1 MRARRAGERLRLE
14 VENDGPPWDGE
25 IHASPGNGP
34 GNGVGL
40 ANVRA
45 RLGRLYGA
53 AWRLELSPGGDGGTL
68 AILEIPW
75 RSAR

>member
-1 MRARRAGERLRLE
+1 MTGRRGTEKSS
-14 VENDGPPWDGE
+14 G
-25 IHASPGNGP
+25 GNG

-53 AWRLELSPGGDGGTL
+53 AWRLELSPGGAGGTL
-68 AILEIPW
+68 AIPGDRLATP
-75 RSAR
+75 RR